1 MYLNLWD
8 TVKAVP
14 RGKFIALSTSRK
26 KLESIQK
33 QLDSTPESSI
43 TKRSKYTKEE

>member
-1 MYLNLWD
+1 MGHSESSAKRKTHSSEYLQKE
-8 TVKAVP
+8 T
-14 RGKFIALSTSRK
+14 G
-26 KLESIQK
+26 ESIHK